1 MAYYKVLIKEEF
13 VYEVLVSADTVED
26 ANTNALTGDMEWGE
40 PIHIGS
46 FTYDIVELQEKKHE
60 TT

>member
-13 VYEVLVSADTVED
+13 VYEVLVSAKD
-26 ANTNALTGDMEWGE
+26 AEEARKVVDVCDWGE
-40 PIHIGS
+40 PVTDEQETISILEL
-46 FTYDIVELQEKKHE
+46 VEKP